1 MHGIACSCQQRFSHQ
16 SFTPAEPGAKL
27 HEHNI
32 GKLHGHESWHL
43 VRFVTCYAGIA
54 GSPSPKSPESPGYS
68 PGSPSPKSPESPGY
82 SPGSPSPTQ
91 SPGGLLCTL
100 DACMASHV
108 HASKCLAIRALL
120 QLSQVQRCTRLAF
133 GSFSDMLCW
142 HCRISSTQVPRKP
155 WLQPRLTFTQV
166 PRRPWLQPKLSFTQ
180 VTHTK
185 PRWVALYFGCM
196 HGIACSCQQECSH
209 QSFTP
214 AEPGAMLH
222 EHNIGKLHGHESW
235 HLVRF
240 VTCYAG
246 MAGSPSP
253 KSPESPGYSPG
264 SPSPKSPGGPGSAQA
279 PPVPG
284 GPGSPTPSPKSP
296 TQSPG
301 GLLCTLDACMASLVH
316 ASKCLAIRALL
327 QLSQVQ
333 SCMSTT

>member
-1 MHGIACSCQQRFSHQ
+1 
-16 SFTPAEPGAKL
+16 
-27 HEHNI
+27 
-32 GKLHGHESWHL
+32 
-43 VRFVTCYAGIA
+43 
-54 GSPSPKSPESPGYS
+54 
-68 PGSPSPKSPESPGY
+68 
-82 SPGSPSPTQ
+82 
-91 SPGGLLCTL
+91 
-100 DACMASHV
+100 
-108 HASKCLAIRALL
+108 
-120 QLSQVQRCTRLAF
+120 
-133 GSFSDMLCW
+133 MLCW
-142 HCRISSTQVPRKP
+142 HGRISFPQVPRKP

-166 PRRPWLQPKLSFTQ
+166 
-180 VTHTK
+180 THTK
-185 PRWVALYFGCM
+185 PRWVALYLGCM

-214 AEPGAMLH
+214 AEPGAKLH

-264 SPSPKSPGGPGSAQA
+264 SPSPKSP
-279 PPVPG
+279 
-284 GPGSPTPSPKSP
+284 

>member
-1 MHGIACSCQQRFSHQ
+1 
-16 SFTPAEPGAKL
+16 
-27 HEHNI
+27 
-32 GKLHGHESWHL
+32 
-43 VRFVTCYAGIA
+43 
-54 GSPSPKSPESPGYS
+54 
-68 PGSPSPKSPESPGY
+68 
-82 SPGSPSPTQ
+82 
-91 SPGGLLCTL
+91 
-100 DACMASHV
+100 
-108 HASKCLAIRALL
+108 
-120 QLSQVQRCTRLAF
+120 
-133 GSFSDMLCW
+133 MLCW
-142 HCRISSTQVPRKP
+142 HGRISFPQVPRKPWLQPRLTFTQVPRRP

-196 HGIACSCQQECSH
+196 HGIACSCQQRSSH

-214 AEPGAMLH
+214 AEPGAKLH

-264 SPSPKSPGGPGSAQA
+264 SPSPKSP
-279 PPVPG
+279 
-284 GPGSPTPSPKSP
+284 

-301 GLLCTLDACMASLVH
+301 GLLCTLDAFMASFVH
-316 ASKCLAIRALL
+316 ASK
-327 QLSQVQ
+327 
-333 SCMSTT
+333 

>member
-1 MHGIACSCQQRFSHQ
+1 
-16 SFTPAEPGAKL
+16 
-27 HEHNI
+27 
-32 GKLHGHESWHL
+32 
-43 VRFVTCYAGIA
+43 
-54 GSPSPKSPESPGYS
+54 
-68 PGSPSPKSPESPGY
+68 
-82 SPGSPSPTQ
+82 
-91 SPGGLLCTL
+91 
-100 DACMASHV
+100 
-108 HASKCLAIRALL
+108 
-120 QLSQVQRCTRLAF
+120 
-133 GSFSDMLCW
+133 
-142 HCRISSTQVPRKP
+142 
-155 WLQPRLTFTQV
+155 
-166 PRRPWLQPKLSFTQ
+166 
-180 VTHTK
+180 
-185 PRWVALYFGCM
+185 M

-264 SPSPKSPGGPGSAQA
+264 SPSPKSPGGPGYS
-279 PPVPG
+279 PGSPSPKSPG
-284 GPGSPTPSPKSP
+284 GPGYSPNSPSPKSP

-301 GLLCTLDACMASLVH
+301 GLLCNLDACMASLVH